1 MYNQG
6 PSRGGNF
13 QPYSHVVPTQFLF
26 QNQQPQMGVGM
37 PYSGQLPYQQPLNQ
51 GYSAGIVQ
59 WNNAPSM
66 NFHGM
71 GSGYGSSSSAG
82 PSRTRSSPRVY
93 PVPSSTRPR
102 DQYSGMPGT
111 SRSHNATK
119 HIRNTTRLRPNPLV
133 STPLKRGHVGGE
145 KERKDEPDMKK
156 KRVVDKLRATLPP
169 ASKNDTNANI
179 TAEIWKYFER
189 NKQSDSMYERKVDLR
204 NALYAVF
211 KEVFPYSGLYMVGS
225 SMSGF
230 ATQTSDMDLCLM
242 VTAQQIEGKKEAV
255 EILIA
260 IQNALRRSKFVQ
272 QSQVIRAKVPIL
284 KFKDSLRSIECDLN
298 INNPVG
304 IRNTHLL
311 RYYASMDWRVRPLVL
326 FVKKWARFHDIN
338 DASKQTVSSYSL
350 CLMVLHYLQAG
361 CKPPV
366 LDSVQKLYPDLFN
379 FGDDVRNLQMNVKI
393 EFKSENTDSLGDLF
407 LGFLK
412 YYTHEFDFESDVA
425 SVRQGIRLPVHLVK
439 TWTRPAEL
447 TMWKCLKVEEP
458 FDKSNTARSCYDEA
472 TFARVQRVIARSY
485 RTLCVKRDVNA
496 LLSSPF

>member
-242 VTAQQIEGKKEAV
+242 VTAQQ
-255 EILIA
+255 
-260 IQNALRRSKFVQ
+260 
-272 QSQVIRAKVPIL
+272 
-284 KFKDSLRSIECDLN
+284 
-298 INNPVG
+298 
-304 IRNTHLL
+304 
-311 RYYASMDWRVRPLVL
+311 
-326 FVKKWARFHDIN
+326 
-338 DASKQTVSSYSL
+338 
-350 CLMVLHYLQAG
+350 
-361 CKPPV
+361 
-366 LDSVQKLYPDLFN
+366 DLFN